1 MHYFISALK
10 KYAVFS
16 GRSRRAEYWY
26 FVLFSTLIG
35 IGAGV
40 LDAFIY
46 GLESDAI
53 VTPSLFISLA
63 MMVPSIAVGTR
74 RLHDV
79 DKSGWW
85 MLLWFI
91 FIIGWIPLFV
101 WAVRVGTTGPNR
113 FGDDPKQ
120 EEHGTEASVNPDPPH
135 PHLDIPESDPT

>member
-35 IGAGV
+35 IGAST
-40 LDAFIY
+40 LDAFLY
-46 GLESDAI
+46 GLESEAF

-63 MMVPSIAVGTR
+63 MTVPSISVGVR
-74 RLHDV
+74 RLHDI

-85 MLLWFI
+85 MLLSLI
-91 FIIGWIPLFV
+91 LIVGWVPLLV
-101 WAVRVGTTGPNR
+101 WAARTGTMGPNR

-120 EEHGTEASVNPDPPH
+120 IDYATEESIDPYPPH
-135 PHLDIPESDPT
+135 PHLNIPESDPK

>member
-1 MHYFISALK
+1 MQYFILALQ

-35 IGAGV
+35 IGVGT
-40 LDAFIY
+40 LDLFIY
-46 GLESDAI
+46 GLESDAF

-63 MMVPSIAVGTR
+63 MMVPSIAVGAR

-101 WAVRVGTTGPNR
+101 WAVRGGTTGPNR

-120 EEHGTEASVNPDPPH
+120 EEHGTEESVNPDPPH

>member
-16 GRSRRAEYWY
+16 SRSRRAEYWY

-35 IGAGV
+35 IGAGI

-46 GLESDAI
+46 GFESEAI
-53 VTPSLFISLA
+53 VTSSLFISLA
-63 MMVPSIAVGTR
+63 MMVPSITVAAR

-85 MLLWFI
+85 ILLYFI
-91 FIIGWIPLFV
+91 LIVGWIPLFV
-101 WAVRVGTTGPNR
+101 
-113 FGDDPKQ
+113 
-120 EEHGTEASVNPDPPH
+120 
-135 PHLDIPESDPT
+135 

>member
-1 MHYFISALK
+1 MQYFILALK

-35 IGAGV
+35 IGVGT
-40 LDAFIY
+40 LDVFIY
-46 GLESDAI
+46 GLESDAF

-63 MMVPSIAVGTR
+63 MMVPSIAVGAR

-101 WAVRVGTTGPNR
+101 WAVRAGTTGPNR

-120 EEHGTEASVNPDPPH
+120 EEYGTEESANPDPPH

>member
-10 KYAVFS
+10 KYAGFS

-35 IGAGV
+35 IGAST
-40 LDAFIY
+40 LDAFLY
-46 GLESDAI
+46 GLESEAS

-63 MMVPSIAVGTR
+63 ITVPSIAVGVR
-74 RLHDV
+74 RLHDI

-85 MLLWFI
+85 LLLYFI
-91 FIIGWIPLFV
+91 LIVGWIPLLV
-101 WAVRVGTTGPNR
+101 WAARTGTMGPNR

-120 EEHGTEASVNPDPPH
+120 IDYTTEKSIDPYPPH
-135 PHLDIPESDPT
+135 PHLDIPESDPK

>member
-35 IGAGV
+35 IGV
-40 LDAFIY
+40 STIDAFLY
-46 GLESDAI
+46 GLESEAF

-63 MMVPSIAVGTR
+63 MTVPSISVGVR
-74 RLHDV
+74 RLHDI
-79 DKSGWW
+79 DKSAWW
-85 MLLWFI
+85 MLLYFI
-91 FIIGWIPLFV
+91 LIVGWIPLLV
-101 WAVRVGTTGPNR
+101 WAARAGTTGPNR

-120 EEHGTEASVNPDPPH
+120 IDYATEESIDPDPPH
-135 PHLDIPESDPT
+135 PHLNIPESDPK

>member
-46 GLESDAI
+46 GLESDAF

-63 MMVPSIAVGTR
+63 MMVPSIAVGAR

-101 WAVRVGTTGPNR
+101 WAARAGTTGPNR

-120 EEHGTEASVNPDPPH
+120 EEHGTEESVNSDPPH

>member
-35 IGAGV
+35 IGAST
-40 LDAFIY
+40 LDAFLY
-46 GLESDAI
+46 GLESEAS

-63 MMVPSIAVGTR
+63 ITVPSIAVGVR
-74 RLHDV
+74 RLHDI
-79 DKSGWW
+79 DK
-85 MLLWFI
+85 F
-91 FIIGWIPLFV
+91 GWIPLLV
-101 WAVRVGTTGPNR
+101 WAARTGTMGPNR

-120 EEHGTEASVNPDPPH
+120 IDYTTEKSIDPYPPH
-135 PHLDIPESDPT
+135 PHLDIPESDPK